1 MHEVELTYFKQ
12 SGKYYTSDSYISEK
26 SSLLD
31 IWEEVREMI
40 RNKNLPGLIEGADE
54 FIVLIN
60 VPYHTHNYPH
70 LFNIK

>member
-12 SGKYYTSDSYISEK
+12 SGKSYTSDSYISEK